1 MLPVELL
8 ERVKALGERQGA
20 TLFMTLLT
28 GFAVLLS
35 RYSGQED
42 IVVASPVANRGRTEL
57 EGLIGFFVNT
67 LALRVELEDD
77 PSFREL
83 LTRVREVALGAFS
96 NQDLPFEKLVEE
108 LNPERHLSHSPIAQV
123 LFILQTAVGESSLEL
138 QGLTH
143 EPVRGTRH
151 TTKFDFS
158 MYAVESPEGLRVSFE
173 YATDLFDEGKVAR
186 MLEHYR
192 ILLEAAVADPDEH
205 VCALPILT
213 EPEVHTL
220 LVDWNDTATAYPE
233 CSVHELIAE
242 QARRTPE
249 AIAVTYENEQ
259 LTYAQLDARAN
270 QLAHHLV
277 ALGVRPDVLVGICV
291 ERSLE
296 MVVGLLA
303 ILKAGGAYVPL
314 DPAYPPIG
322 RRSCSPMPRA
332 PSGAQPGAPA
342 AQRSRGDATVVS
354 LDRDWPAI
362 SLLPTKAPAVPT
374 TRSQLSY
381 VIYTSGSTGEPK
393 GVQLPHGALVNLLMS
408 MREAPGLTAQ
418 DVLLSITT
426 LSFDIASLE
435 LLLPL
440 ICGAQVA
447 VAPAEATTDP
457 HALIDL
463 LERSGATVLQA
474 TPTTWK
480 MLAEAGRT
488 AARA

>member
-1 MLPVELL
+1 
-8 ERVKALGERQGA
+8 
-20 TLFMTLLT
+20 
-28 GFAVLLS
+28 
-35 RYSGQED
+35 
-42 IVVASPVANRGRTEL
+42 
-57 EGLIGFFVNT
+57 
-67 LALRVELEDD
+67 
-77 PSFREL
+77 
-83 LTRVREVALGAFS
+83 
-96 NQDLPFEKLVEE
+96 
-108 LNPERHLSHSPIAQV
+108 
-123 LFILQTAVGESSLEL
+123 
-138 QGLTH
+138 
-143 EPVRGTRH
+143 
-151 TTKFDFS
+151 
-158 MYAVESPEGLRVSFE
+158 
-173 YATDLFDEGKVAR
+173 

-192 ILLEAAVADPDEH
+192 ILLEAALADPDEH

-213 EPEVHTL
+213 EPEVRTP

-233 CSVHELIAE
+233 CSVHELIAD
-242 QARRTPE
+242 QARRTPG
-249 AIAVTYENEQ
+249 AIAVRYEDEQ

-277 ALGVRPDVLVGICV
+277 ALGVGPDVLVGICV
-291 ERSLE
+291 ERSLD
-296 MVVGLLA
+296 MVVGVLA
-303 ILKAGGAYVPL
+303 ILKAGGAYVPI
-314 DPAYPPIG
+314 DPWYPADRQAFMLANAQAPVVLSQE
-322 RRSCSPMPRA
+322 RLRA
-332 PSGAQPGAPA
+332 QLA
-342 AQRSRGDATVVS
+342 AGDATVVS

-362 SLLPTKAPAVPT
+362 SLLPTKAPAVST
-374 TRSQLSY
+374 TRTQLSY

-440 ICGAQVA
+440 ICGAQVV

-480 MLAEAGRT
+480 MLVEAGWTGRPGLKAITGGEALTVALADGYRARGLELWNGYGPSETTIHSCVRMSRT
-488 AARA
+488 RAGRSRSAVRSRTRRSTSSTRR